1 MRKGKKW
8 LLSLVCTEI
17 AADFAAFALSVLGF
31 AFISPPT
38 TKVAYWYRVCAIH
51 AHVNIW
57 HACVHVGWPCTHFRL
72 HTSRICLDGHVMC
85 LRSFHL
91 TSFDVPT
98 YVISCDVWHF
108 FSSLCLSR
116 YFSLW
121 MMNYISLQVDWQ
133 IKWYEWH
140 ATPRKFNFR
149 LWKCTDTSCDNITLW
164 CMYSAG
170 HN

>member
-1 MRKGKKW
+1 MTIKSRMHRNRGW
-8 LLSLVCTEI
+8 FCSFC
-17 AADFAAFALSVLGF
+17 AFCSGF
-31 AFISPPT
+31 CIHITANNESCILI
-38 TKVAYWYRVCAIH
+38 CAMH

-57 HACVHVGWPCTHFRL
+57 HAYVHVGWPCTHFRL
-72 HTSRICLDGHVMC
+72 YTSRICLDGHVMC

-98 YVISCDVWHF
+98 YVISCDVTY

-140 ATPRKFNFR
+140 ATPRKLNFR

-164 CMYSAG
+164 CM
-170 HN
+170 

>member
-1 MRKGKKW
+1 MKTSKW
-8 LLSLVCTEI
+8 TWWSFCQLRAS
-17 AADFAAFALSVLGF
+17 SVRRQ
-31 AFISPPT
+31 SPGRQHPHT
-38 TKVAYWYRVCAIH
+38 SSSCCNNQHMICAMH

-57 HACVHVGWPCTHFRL
+57 HAYVHVGWPCTHFRL
-72 HTSRICLDGHVMC
+72 YTSRICLDGHVMC

-98 YVISCDVWHF
+98 YVISCDVTY

-121 MMNYISLQVDWQ
+121 MMNYMYISLQVDWQ

-140 ATPRKFNFR
+140 ATPRKLNFR

-164 CMYSAG
+164 CM
-170 HN
+170 